1 MLHPFCPQMPRQT
14 AMQNNMEKIE
24 NNKNIIKRCEQDT
37 CCVRITIMAA
47 QAHTILRL
55 TRSLSHG
62 DEAHANGMQCAAKYE
77 IGEGET
83 ILTNYW
89 IGPSESTWS
98 YIIKQDGVLKTYTVS
113 GTEAEFR
120 AITFTHEVSD
130 FQRDSYPTTADLSA
144 VNQNK

>member
-1 MLHPFCPQMPRQT
+1 MY
-14 AMQNNMEKIE
+14 
-24 NNKNIIKRCEQDT
+24 KRREQDT
-37 CCVRITIMAA
+37 CCVHITIMAA
-47 QAHTILRL
+47 DAPLSGLRL

-83 ILTNYW
+83 ILINYW
-89 IGPSESTWS
+89 IGPSGSTWS

>member
-1 MLHPFCPQMPRQT
+1 MGMKPMQMACNVLPS
-14 AMQNNMEKIE
+14 MKLV
-24 NNKNIIKRCEQDT
+24 K
-37 CCVRITIMAA
+37 
-47 QAHTILRL
+47 
-55 TRSLSHG
+55 
-62 DEAHANGMQCAAKYE
+62 
-77 IGEGET
+77 ET

-120 AITFTHEVSD
+120 AITFTHEVGD

>member
-1 MLHPFCPQMPRQT
+1 
-14 AMQNNMEKIE
+14 
-24 NNKNIIKRCEQDT
+24 
-37 CCVRITIMAA
+37 MAA
-47 QAHTILRL
+47 EALSAPRL
-55 TRSLSHG
+55 TRSLSHV
-62 DEAHANGMQCAAKYE
+62 DEAHENGMQCAAMHE

-89 IGPSESTWS
+89 IHLSQSMWS
-98 YIIKQDGVLKTYTVS
+98 YMIKQDGVLKTHTVY

-144 VNQNK
+144 NQNK